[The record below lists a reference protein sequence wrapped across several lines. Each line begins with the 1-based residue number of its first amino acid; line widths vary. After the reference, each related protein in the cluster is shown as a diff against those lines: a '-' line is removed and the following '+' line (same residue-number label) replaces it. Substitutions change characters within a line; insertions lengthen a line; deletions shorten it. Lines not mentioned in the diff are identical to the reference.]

1 MIEVR
6 KKLSTILIGSWAH
19 WYCHWEMWA
28 MFWIGLAATYLAEC
42 PLNARY
48 YEFTAGMSVVSV
60 TICSISNLLSD
71 YRLNLPYGWKRAVFN
86 LSCFFLLSWPLRI
99 IYPCYFGITMDQY
112 DDFDDPDSVVVDN
125 Q

>member
-1 MIEVR
+1 
-6 KKLSTILIGSWAH
+6 
-19 WYCHWEMWA
+19 MWA

-71 YRLNLPYGWKRAVFN
+71 YRLNLPYGKYTSLMRFSIKHAQKEFWESAPISN
-86 LSCFFLLSWPLRI
+86 FLLSI
-99 IYPCYFGITMDQY
+99 
-112 DDFDDPDSVVVDN
+112 V
-125 Q
+125 

>member
-1 MIEVR
+1 MEYYVFFR
-6 KKLSTILIGSWAH
+6 
-19 WYCHWEMWA
+19 YCHWEMWA

-71 YRLNLPYGWKRAVFN
+71 YRLNLPYGKYTFLMRFPITCDVVFWMI
-86 LSCFFLLSWPLRI
+86 CEI
-99 IYPCYFGITMDQY
+99 GKTGKI
-112 DDFDDPDSVVVDN
+112 
-125 Q
+125 